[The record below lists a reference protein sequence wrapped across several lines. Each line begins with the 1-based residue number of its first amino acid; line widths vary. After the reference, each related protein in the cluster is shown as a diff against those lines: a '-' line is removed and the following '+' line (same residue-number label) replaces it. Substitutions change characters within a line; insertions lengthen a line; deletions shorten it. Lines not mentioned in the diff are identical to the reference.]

1 MSTSLHAG
9 RIGARPALESVTT
22 IVWVSG
28 TQEARPAAVAA
39 RVDRDRDRSAGSNF
53 RTCSVFPLA
62 SLTMP
67 FVFPHHC
74 LNFTNPC
81 SQMALPGLGLIPP
94 PYAFDAAGNIVP
106 TPLMCRAALIGNLIG
121 RIVRVSHTT
130 FSAAADDE
138 DPLVLAHYGP
148 GQYQICQLIGTVL
161 GFDFDEDGD
170 MTTMLIRLFVGKRTH
185 PTTAIGPAKIT
196 ASSACRSRGLRC
208 SC

>member
-9 RIGARPALESVTT
+9 RIGARLALESVTT

-28 TQEARPAAVAA
+28 TQEARLATVAA

-53 RTCSVFPLA
+53 HTCSVFPLA

-94 PYAFDAAGNIVP
+94 PYAFDVVGNIVP
-106 TPLMCRAALIGNLIG
+106 NPLMRRAALIGNLIG
-121 RIVRVSHTT
+121 RIVRVLNWRPHRIPYSDVARVRNTG
-130 FSAAADDE
+130 
-138 DPLVLAHYGP
+138 GP
-148 GQYQICQLIGTVL
+148 
-161 GFDFDEDGD
+161 
-170 MTTMLIRLFVGKRTH
+170 
-185 PTTAIGPAKIT
+185 TA
-196 ASSACRSRGLRC
+196 CGLMSIPC
-208 SC
+208 

>member
-1 MSTSLHAG
+1 M
-9 RIGARPALESVTT
+9 P
-22 IVWVSG
+22 
-28 TQEARPAAVAA
+28 AA